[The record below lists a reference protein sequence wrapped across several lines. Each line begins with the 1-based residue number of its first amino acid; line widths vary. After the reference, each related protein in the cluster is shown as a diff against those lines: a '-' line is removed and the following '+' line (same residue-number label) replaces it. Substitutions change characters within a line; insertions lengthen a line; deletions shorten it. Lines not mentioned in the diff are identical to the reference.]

1 MYIALRRQVKQSAV
15 FPDSTE
21 TWRKALKNIIGLA
34 LSLALMLVVAGCS
47 STAQNTNAAGA
58 ATDSAAENTTPNLDF
73 AAKCPG
79 VHYAKLQAWTDD
91 QVMQQE
97 HIKQGDI
104 PACEQ
109 WIASQPPGYVPPR
122 PSWLP
127 PGATANAPYEGRGN
141 AGAGPGAGPP
151 PAQVA
156 P

>member
-1 MYIALRRQVKQSAV
+1 MAA
-15 FPDSTE
+15 
-21 TWRKALKNIIGLA
+21 AM
-34 LSLALMLVVAGCS
+34 MLVIAGCS
-47 STAQNTNAAGA
+47 STSTQTSTAPGF

-91 QVMQQE
+91 QIMQQE
-97 HIKQGDI
+97 NIKQGDI
-104 PACEQ
+104 PACEK
-109 WIASQPPGYVPPR
+109 WIASQPSGYVPPR
-122 PSWLP
+122 PSWLV
-127 PGATANAPYEGRGN
+127 PGASANAPYEGRGN

>member
-1 MYIALRRQVKQSAV
+1 M
-15 FPDSTE
+15 
-21 TWRKALKNIIGLA
+21 KNIIGLA

-127 PGATANAPYEGRGN
+127 AGATANAPYEGRGN
-141 AGAGPGAGPP
+141 AGAGPGLGPP

>member
-1 MYIALRRQVKQSAV
+1 M
-15 FPDSTE
+15 
-21 TWRKALKNIIGLA
+21 KNIIGLA

-109 WIASQPPGYVPPR
+109 WIASQPPGMSRPDLRGCQLEPRRTPPMKVV
-122 PSWLP
+122 
-127 PGATANAPYEGRGN
+127 AMRGLGL
-141 AGAGPGAGPP
+141 AS
-151 PAQVA
+151 VRRLLK
-156 P
+156 